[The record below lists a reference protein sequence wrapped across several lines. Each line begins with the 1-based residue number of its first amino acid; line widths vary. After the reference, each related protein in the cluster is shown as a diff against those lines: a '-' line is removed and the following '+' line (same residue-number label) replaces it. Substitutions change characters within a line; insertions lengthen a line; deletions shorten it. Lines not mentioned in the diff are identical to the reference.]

1 MKFTAKYITTLHMKI
16 LNHREIKQK
25 IKRLAI
31 QMLEHNYDEQEII
44 LAGINN
50 NGTAFAEILK
60 RELEDITEI
69 PVRLTRIRLN
79 PADPVKQEVR
89 LELEDEELID
99 RSVIIV
105 DDVAN
110 TGRTI
115 FYAFKPILSI
125 LPKKVEVAVL
135 VDREHK
141 SFPIKV
147 DYLGLSLATTLKEN
161 IDVDISNPENFA
173 VFLR

>member
-1 MKFTAKYITTLHMKI
+1 MKI
-16 LNHREIKQK
+16 LDHREIKQK

-31 QMLEHNYDEQEII
+31 QMLEHNYDEEEII

-50 NGTAFAEILK
+50 NGTAFAKFLQA
-60 RELEDITEI
+60 ELEAITDI
-69 PVRLTRIRLN
+69 PVTLTRIRLQ
-79 PADPVKQEVR
+79 PADPIKGKIN
-89 LELEDEELID
+89 LELAADKLAN
-99 RSVIIV
+99 RSIIIV

-115 FYAFKPILSI
+115 FYAFKPILDI

-147 DYLGLSLATTLKEN
+147 DYLGLSLATTLKED
-161 IDVDISNPENFA
+161 IDVDISNPADFA
-173 VFLR
+173 VYLR

>member
-1 MKFTAKYITTLHMKI
+1 MKI
-16 LNHREIKQK
+16 LDHREIKQK

-31 QMLEHNYDEQEII
+31 QMLEHNYNEEEIV

-50 NGTAFAEILK
+50 NGTAFAKILQQ
-60 RELEDITEI
+60 ELEAITKI
-69 PVRLTRIRLN
+69 PVKLTRIRLN
-79 PADPVKQEVR
+79 PADPVQQEIS
-89 LELEDEELID
+89 LEMSSTELNG

-115 FYAFKPILSI
+115 FYAFKPILNI
-125 LPKKVEVAVL
+125 LPRKVEVAVL
-135 VDREHK
+135 VDRKHK
-141 SFPIKV
+141 SFPIQV

-161 IDVDISNPENFA
+161 IEVDINNADDYA